1 MKKLVVLKSFYDKYT
16 NELYNIND
24 VVEFDN
30 KRADEILN
38 NASNL
43 AEPIIDSHTSKTS
56 KRKKKTEVCENE

>member
-1 MKKLVVLKSFYDKYT
+1 MKKLVILKSFYDKYT
-16 NELYNIND
+16 NELYNTND

-43 AEPIIDSHTSKTS
+43 AESIESTPPKTS
-56 KRKKKTEVCENE
+56 KRKKKSEVCENE